1 MARMNKWFSIGV
13 ISSLHSELL
22 GSSTS
27 KGDEGK
33 GEPSELVESPTHGW
47 THDHPDAEEGLQ
59 DGEHGGH
66 VGREL
71 LGDHAEAA
79 GQEAGVA
86 AGFNYS
92 EVKIGNVLSGMKQ
105 WPILQTLY
113 DRNLQFYSRA
123 NSNFLVNTVLEL
135 HITVVER
142 L

>member
-1 MARMNKWFSIGV
+1 MSSNVQMSIYRTRKWLLMARKNKWFSIGV

-33 GEPSELVESPTHGW
+33 GEASELVESPSHGW

-79 GQEAGVA
+79 SQESGVS
-86 AGFNYS
+86 AGFDDPEIN
-92 EVKIGNVLSGMKQ
+92 KLG
-105 WPILQTLY
+105 
-113 DRNLQFYSRA
+113 
-123 NSNFLVNTVLEL
+123 
-135 HITVVER
+135 
-142 L
+142 

>member
-1 MARMNKWFSIGV
+1 MSSNVQMSIYINRTRKWLLMARKNKWFSIGV

-33 GEPSELVESPTHGW
+33 GEASELVESPSHGW

-79 GQEAGVA
+79 SQESGVSA
-86 AGFNYS
+86 CFDDPEINKLG
-92 EVKIGNVLSGMKQ
+92 
-105 WPILQTLY
+105 
-113 DRNLQFYSRA
+113 
-123 NSNFLVNTVLEL
+123 
-135 HITVVER
+135 
-142 L
+142 